1 MSYNLNHF
9 IMARKKQCQNMD
21 KFIASIEFV
30 LENRSSLS
38 DKDVKILNDALNRLR
53 YLKQKK
59 GRTNEQFLDELVPV
73 IVLLSKFFGSNES
86 NDEDE

>member
-1 MSYNLNHF
+1 
-9 IMARKKQCQNMD
+9 MARKKQCQNMD

-38 DKDVKILNDALNRLR
+38 DEDVKILDDALNRLR